1 MRERRAPNNGIKP
14 DSASRCHLRP
24 IGIFPEF
31 IDGYG
36 ILILPTTGRYF
47 QARYGI
53 LVPQNVETL
62 LVAGRCVAGDR
73 VSHAAVR
80 NQMCCA
86 VTGRRR
92 GRCRVS
98 QGRDEHRAGGHRTS
112 SDCAAEARGADL
124 LRSVRSS
131 GGTGDAA

>member
-1 MRERRAPNNGIKP
+1 MRCR
-14 DSASRCHLRP
+14 SRP

-47 QARYGI
+47 QAPYGI
-53 LVPQNVETL
+53 LVRRNVENL
-62 LVAGRCVAGDR
+62 LVVGRCVAGDR

-86 VTGRRR
+86 VTGQGAGVGAAVSLKDGTSTGHVDI
-92 GRCRVS
+92 GRVQAALKR
-98 QGRDEHRAGGHRTS
+98 QG
-112 SDCAAEARGADL
+112 
-124 LRSVRSS
+124 VRIF
-131 GGTGDAA
+131 

>member
-86 VTGRRR
+86 VTGQGAGVVAAVSLKDGTSTGQVDI
-92 GRCRVS
+92 GRVQTALQR
-98 QGRDEHRAGGHRTS
+98 QG
-112 SDCAAEARGADL
+112 
-124 LRSVRSS
+124 VRIF
-131 GGTGDAA
+131 

>member
-47 QARYGI
+47 QAPYGI

-80 NQMCCA
+80 NQMCWA
-86 VTGRRR
+86 VTGQGAGVAAAVSLKDGTSTGQVDI
-92 GRCRVS
+92 GRVQTALQR
-98 QGRDEHRAGGHRTS
+98 QG
-112 SDCAAEARGADL
+112 
-124 LRSVRSS
+124 VRIF
-131 GGTGDAA
+131 

>member
-1 MRERRAPNNGIKP
+1 VRERRAPNNGIKP

-86 VTGRRR
+86 VTGQGAGVVAAVSLKDGTSTGQVDI
-92 GRCRVS
+92 GRVQTALQR
-98 QGRDEHRAGGHRTS
+98 QG
-112 SDCAAEARGADL
+112 
-124 LRSVRSS
+124 VRIF
-131 GGTGDAA
+131 